1 MSIFHKNNSQD
12 TTGPTPDDG
21 QRDDKERLVTRFSKD
36 EPEQSRLAAWAAA
49 HKTLAAFLAVLMVIG
64 CWGVWATLTLPN
76 KPAKPTAPAAS
87 SSMPRLARPKDSATQ
102 DGSTDPFTP
111 GWKGDDDTPL
121 TPGLVIRQAKI
132 VSNDW
137 STLLNVKLERL
148 KLTVGQLRTSVEADH
163 YKLPQREDALTDA
176 VQAALHAKASD
187 TNVDLTRL
195 QYNLAG
201 AWIDYK
207 ATVWKLASHY
217 NLEYLAAWRNRY
229 RDAMIIIDQHQQ
241 ELPDECGAFLYT
253 ASDTTMYN
261 KFGDGGDTRQ
271 AYDAIDAYYAM
282 IDRTYTSC
290 MTHLSASQ
298 QSLFPQG
305 YLK

>member
-1 MSIFHKNNSQD
+1 MSIFHKHKKHADENTAD
-12 TTGPTPDDG
+12 PAGDD
-21 QRDDKERLVTRFSKD
+21 RRRVITRFSKD
-36 EPEQSRLAAWAAA
+36 EPEQSRLAAWAAG

-64 CWGVWATLTLPN
+64 CWGVWATLALPN
-76 KPAKPTAPAAS
+76 KPTDPARPAAS
-87 SSMPRLARPKDSATQ
+87 GRTPSLTRPQGGAGPSPA
-102 DGSTDPFTP
+102 DPFP
-111 GWKGDDDTPL
+111 RGWKGDDDTPL
-121 TPGLVIRQAKI
+121 TADLVIRQAKI

-137 STLLNVKLERL
+137 SKLLNVKLDRL
-148 KLTVGQLRTSVEADH
+148 KLTVSQLSTSVEAGH

-187 TNVDLTRL
+187 TNADLTRL